1 MNSREFLGFGSAVD
15 FASASKNAEESPGV
29 YILRIKDGI
38 DFNRISGETD
48 ILYIGSTEN
57 LKRRFYSYNHPG
69 KSQFT
74 NQKVENFVI
83 NFKHPAEFLW
93 RIESDKNAAKVKEYE
108 LLARYMKEHHE
119 FPPLNG
125 ASIRKLEITLRDEN
139 INLRDHLST
148 D

>member
-1 MNSREFLGFGSAVD
+1 MNSREFHDFGSPVD
-15 FASASKNAEESPGV
+15 FASAPNNAPESPGV

-83 NFKHPAEFLW
+83 NFKHPAEFIW
-93 RIESDKNAAKVKEYE
+93 KIESDKNAARVKEHE

-125 ASIRKLEITLRDEN
+125 ASIRKLVITLLDEN
-139 INLRDHLST
+139 LNLRDNLSK